1 MTAPSRDNDDDDDND
16 GNAGAPAD
24 RRKARI
30 LVVDDDPLSRSL
42 QTRLVGLL
50 GHRAQEVA
58 RPADAIDLALAGAA
72 DLMLLDL
79 SMPEIDGFA
88 LLAQL
93 RAQEARLDRAPLPV
107 LAVTGY
113 AAQTD
118 RVRCLM
124 AGFNDHLS
132 KPVDVATLQAAIDRC
147 LPDST
152 QHAARADTG
161 GNDAQRV
168 EATARRLANA
178 RPDDRQF
185 GPTVLEAFALRSQN
199 LLEDLQ
205 QAAAEGDA
213 AELER
218 AAVAL
223 NASAEFMGAGNM
235 AALCGA
241 LQAAAARG
249 DSSRVSALLDS
260 LAAEHA
266 TVLSVLLARSRL
278 PRGAG

>member
-1 MTAPSRDNDDDDDND
+1 MTAPSRDSDDDDDD
-16 GNAGAPAD
+16 DDAPAD
-24 RRKARI
+24 NRTARI

-50 GHRAQEVA
+50 GHRALAVE
-58 RPADAIDLALAGAA
+58 RPADAVDLALAGEA

-93 RAQEARLDRAPLPV
+93 REQEAQRGSAPLPV

-132 KPVDVATLQAAIDRC
+132 KPVDVGTLKAAIDRC
-147 LPDST
+147 LPAST
-152 QHAARADTG
+152 RHAAGTDTG
-161 GNDAQRV
+161 SNDAQRV

-213 AELER
+213 AELEH

-235 AALCGA
+235 AALCSA

-249 DSSRVSALLDS
+249 DFDRVSALLDS

-266 TVLSVLLARSRL
+266 TVLSVLLARSRI
-278 PRGAG
+278 PRSPG

>member
-1 MTAPSRDNDDDDDND
+1 MIAPSQPTNDN
-16 GNAGAPAD
+16 AAATPAAD
-24 RRKARI
+24 RAARI

-50 GHRAQEVA
+50 GHRAQAVE
-58 RPADAIDLALAGAA
+58 RPADAIDLVLAGEA

-93 RAQEARLDRAPLPV
+93 REQEARHKRAPLPV

-132 KPVDVATLQAAIDRC
+132 KPVDVATLKAALDRC
-147 LPDST
+147 LAADST
-152 QHAARADTG
+152 ERAAGAG
-161 GNDAQRV
+161 SNDAQRV
-168 EATARRLANA
+168 EATARRLANVK
-178 RPDDRQF
+178 PTDSQF
-185 GPTVLEAFALRSQN
+185 GPTVLEAFALRSQS

-205 QAAAEGDA
+205 QAATRRDA
-213 AELER
+213 AELVH

-223 NASAEFMGAGNM
+223 QASAEFMGAGNM
-235 AALCGA
+235 AALCGS
-241 LQAAAARG
+241 LQAVAAGG
-249 DSSRVSALLDS
+249 DFERVSALLDS

-266 TVLSVLLARSRL
+266 TVLSVLLARSRS
-278 PRGAG
+278 PG